1 VIAPPERS
9 AERDAALAALL
20 PLVPVHGWT
29 YKALRL
35 ALADSGA
42 DPRDAELLFPGGA
55 VDMVEAFLDRADR
68 MLEEAAEDFA
78 VLRTGPRVR
87 ALIARRFASA
97 RPDKDAVRRAFAILA
112 LPPNLPVAAR
122 CTARTV
128 DTIWYLA
135 GDKAADFSWYTKR
148 ATVAAIYS
156 ATLLYWLRDASDD
169 DAPTLAFLD
178 RRLAERARAAK
189 LIERVERA
197 LGRIGSGR
205 GAARAE
211 A

>member
-1 VIAPPERS
+1 MIAPPERS
-9 AERDAALAALL
+9 PERDAALAALL
-20 PLVPVHGWT
+20 PLVPTRGWT
-29 YKALRL
+29 FAALRR
-35 ALADSGA
+35 ALADTGA

-68 MLEEAAEDFA
+68 MLEEAAGDFA
-78 VLRTGPRVR
+78 ALRTGPRVR
-87 ALIARRFASA
+87 ALIARRLANA
-97 RPDKDAVRRAFAILA
+97 RPDKDAVRRAFAVLA
-112 LPPNLPVAAR
+112 QPRNLPVAAR

-148 ATVAAIYS
+148 ATVAGIYS

-178 RRLAERARAAK
+178 RRLAERARVAK
-189 LIERVERA
+189 LIERVEGAFDR
-197 LGRIGSGR
+197 LGSCR
-205 GAARAE
+205 GAARAG